1 MSAPRPLR
9 ILVVDDDRVL
19 NNEVVARLTK
29 SGFFP
34 EQAFDGESALQKLS
48 APFDLVILDLVMP
61 GMSGFEVLKEMQAR
75 NIVMPVVVL
84 STLRQPEDVERAE
97 KFGARECFA
106 KATPNFMDVI
116 VQYAEKVSTE

>member
-19 NNEVVARLTK
+19 NNEVVARLTR

-34 EQAFDGESALQKLS
+34 EQAFDGESALEKLNT
-48 APFDLVILDLVMP
+48 PFDFVILDLVMP
-61 GMSGFEVLKEMQAR
+61 GLSGFEVLKEMQKR
-75 NIVMPVVVL
+75 NLTMPVVVL
-84 STLRQPEDVERAE
+84 STLRQEEDVERAK

-106 KATPNFMDVI
+106 KAVPNFMDAI
-116 VQYAEKVSTE
+116 VEYAEKVSTE

>member
-84 STLRQPEDVERAE
+84 STLRQPEDVERR
-97 KFGARECFA
+97 KNSARASVLPRQHQTSWMSSCNTQ
-106 KATPNFMDVI
+106 K
-116 VQYAEKVSTE
+116 K

>member
-34 EQAFDGESALQKLS
+34 EQAFDGESALEKMS
-48 APFDLVILDLVMP
+48 SPFDLVILDLVMP
-61 GMSGFEVLKEMQAR
+61 AMSGFEVLKEMQKR

-84 STLRQPEDVERAE
+84 STLRQEADVQRAE
-97 KFGARECFA
+97 SFGARECLA
-106 KATPNFMDVI
+106 KATPNFMDAV
-116 VQYAEKVSTE
+116 VAYAEKVSIE